1 LPVCDFRHNRSAVL
15 QLPQFLEGV
24 AMSNLRGYLGL
35 IALSAALA
43 ACGGKKE
50 EAAAP
55 AEAPAAATSSAAPA
69 ADAGATGA
77 AGAATTK
84 VAADAT
90 DTLDGTKFADMKG
103 DATHGAVVFTQ
114 CKTCHVI
121 DPGVN
126 RIGPSL
132 HGIIGR
138 KSGQI
143 AGFSY
148 STANKESGITWTPE
162 KLYQYLEKPSRV
174 VPGTKMSFAGLP
186 KGQDRADVIAYLT
199 SATK

>member
-1 LPVCDFRHNRSAVL
+1 
-15 QLPQFLEGV
+15 
-24 AMSNLRGYLGL
+24 MKKLRGYLGL

-43 ACGGKKE
+43 ACGSKSSE
-50 EAAAP
+50 PAATAEAPA
-55 AEAPAAATSSAAPA
+55 AEAPAAAAPADAPA
-69 ADAGATGA
+69 AA
-77 AGAATTK
+77 AVTK
-84 VAADAT
+84 VAADAV

-103 DATHGAVVFTQ
+103 DETHGMAIFTQ
-114 CKTCHVI
+114 CKACHVI
-121 DPGVN
+121 DAGVN

-138 KSGQI
+138 AAGQI

-148 STANKESGITWTPE
+148 SAANKGSGITWTPA
-162 KLYQYLEKPSRV
+162 KLYQYLEKPMRV

>member
-1 LPVCDFRHNRSAVL
+1 MNT
-15 QLPQFLEGV
+15 
-24 AMSNLRGYLGL
+24 LRGYLGL

-55 AEAPAAATSSAAPA
+55 AAEAPAAEAAAPA
-69 ADAGATGA
+69 AGEAAGGA
-77 AGAATTK
+77 ATK

-103 DATHGAVVFTQ
+103 DAAAGEKVFAQ

-121 DPGVN
+121 DAGVN

-132 HGIIGR
+132 HAVVGR
-138 KSGQI
+138 KAGQI

-148 STANKESGITWTPE
+148 SAANKESGITWTAE
-162 KLYQYLEKPSRV
+162 KLYQYLEKPARV
-174 VPGTKMSFAGLP
+174 VPGTKMAFAGLA
-186 KGQDRADVIAYLT
+186 KGQDRADVIAYLST
-199 SATK
+199 AAK

>member
-1 LPVCDFRHNRSAVL
+1 
-15 QLPQFLEGV
+15 
-24 AMSNLRGYLGL
+24 MSNLRGYLGL

-55 AEAPAAATSSAAPA
+55 AADAPAAAAPADAPA
-69 ADAGATGA
+69 AA
-77 AGAATTK
+77 TK
-84 VAADAT
+84 VAADAV

-103 DATHGAVVFTQ
+103 DAKHGEAIFTQ
-114 CKTCHVI
+114 CKACHVI

-138 KSGQI
+138 KAGEI
-143 AGFSY
+143 AGFAY
-148 STANKESGITWTPE
+148 SSANKGSGITWTAE
-162 KLYQYLEKPSRV
+162 KLYQYLEKPARV
-174 VPGTKMSFAGLP
+174 VPGTKMAFAGLP

-199 SATK
+199 EATK

>member
-1 LPVCDFRHNRSAVL
+1 
-15 QLPQFLEGV
+15 
-24 AMSNLRGYLGL
+24 MSKLRGYLGL

-55 AEAPAAATSSAAPA
+55 AAEAPAAEAAAPA
-69 ADAGATGA
+69 AGEAAGGA
-77 AGAATTK
+77 ATK

-103 DATHGAVVFTQ
+103 DAAAGEKVFAQ

-121 DPGVN
+121 DAGVN

-132 HGIIGR
+132 HAVVGR
-138 KSGQI
+138 KAGEI

-148 STANKESGITWTPE
+148 SAANKDSGITWTAE
-162 KLYQYLEKPSRV
+162 KLYQYLEKPARV
-174 VPGTKMSFAGLP
+174 VPGTKMAFAGLA
-186 KGQDRADVIAYLT
+186 KGQDRADVIAYLST
-199 SATK
+199 AAK

>member
-1 LPVCDFRHNRSAVL
+1 
-15 QLPQFLEGV
+15 
-24 AMSNLRGYLGL
+24 MSNLRGYLGL

-55 AEAPAAATSSAAPA
+55 AAEAPAAEAAAPA
-69 ADAGATGA
+69 AAGGDA
-77 AGAATTK
+77 AGAAAAK
-84 VAADAT
+84 VTADST

-103 DATHGAVVFTQ
+103 DAAAGEKIFTQ
-114 CKTCHVI
+114 CKTCHVT
-121 DPGVN
+121 DAGVN

-138 KSGQI
+138 KAGEI

-162 KLYQYLEKPSRV
+162 KLYQYLEKPARV
-174 VPGTKMSFAGLP
+174 VPGTKMAFAGLP

>member
-1 LPVCDFRHNRSAVL
+1 
-15 QLPQFLEGV
+15 
-24 AMSNLRGYLGL
+24 MSNLRGYLGL

-55 AEAPAAATSSAAPA
+55 AEAPAAAAPA
-69 ADAGATGA
+69 ADAA
-77 AGAATTK
+77 APAAATK

-103 DATHGAVVFTQ
+103 DATAGEKVFTQ

-138 KSGQI
+138 KAGEI

-148 STANKESGITWTPE
+148 SSANKESGITWTPE
-162 KLYQYLEKPSRV
+162 KLYQYLEKPARV
-174 VPGTKMSFAGLP
+174 VPGTKMAFAGLA

>member
-1 LPVCDFRHNRSAVL
+1 
-15 QLPQFLEGV
+15 
-24 AMSNLRGYLGL
+24 MSNLRGYLGL

-50 EAAAP
+50 EAAASATT
-55 AEAPAAATSSAAPA
+55 AEAPAAATTEAAPA
-69 ADAGATGA
+69 AA
-77 AGAATTK
+77 AAK
-84 VAADAT
+84 IAADDVA
-90 DTLDGTKFADMKG
+90 TLDGTKFADMKG
-103 DATHGAVVFTQ
+103 DAAAGEKIFTQ

-138 KSGQI
+138 KAGQI

-148 STANKESGITWTPE
+148 SSANKESGITWTPE
-162 KLYQYLEKPSRV
+162 KLYQYLEKPARV
-174 VPGTKMSFAGLP
+174 VPGTKMAFAGLP

>member
-1 LPVCDFRHNRSAVL
+1 
-15 QLPQFLEGV
+15 
-24 AMSNLRGYLGL
+24 MSNLRGYLGL

-55 AEAPAAATSSAAPA
+55 AAEAPAAAAPA
-69 ADAGATGA
+69 ADTA
-77 AGAATTK
+77 APAK
-84 VAADAT
+84 IAADDVT
-90 DTLDGTKFADMKG
+90 TLDGTKFADMKG
-103 DATHGAVVFTQ
+103 DAKHGEAVFTQ

-148 STANKESGITWTPE
+148 STANKESGITWTPA
-162 KLYQYLEKPSRV
+162 KLYQYLEKPARV
-174 VPGTKMSFAGLP
+174 VPGTKMAFAGLP
-186 KGQDRADVIAYLT
+186 QGQDRADVIAYLT
-199 SATK
+199 EATK

>member
-1 LPVCDFRHNRSAVL
+1 MNK
-15 QLPQFLEGV
+15 
-24 AMSNLRGYLGL
+24 LRGYLGL
-35 IALSAALA
+35 IALSATLSATLA

-50 EAAAP
+50 EAAT
-55 AEAPAAATSSAAPA
+55 EAPAAATTTEAAAPA
-69 ADAGATGA
+69 ASGDAMGAGA
-77 AGAATTK
+77 AATTK
-84 VAADAT
+84 VAADST

-138 KSGQI
+138 AAGQI

-148 STANKESGITWTPE
+148 SAANKGSGITWTPE
-162 KLYQYLEKPSRV
+162 KLYQYLEKPMRV
-174 VPGTKMSFAGLP
+174 VPGTKMSFIGLP

>member
-1 LPVCDFRHNRSAVL
+1 M
-15 QLPQFLEGV
+15 
-24 AMSNLRGYLGL
+24 AMRNLRGYLGL

-55 AEAPAAATSSAAPA
+55 AAEAPAAEAAAPA
-69 ADAGATGA
+69 AAD
-77 AGAATTK
+77 AATTK

-90 DTLDGTKFADMKG
+90 DTVDGTKFADMKG
-103 DATHGAVVFTQ
+103 DAAAGEKVFAQ

-121 DPGVN
+121 EPGVN

-132 HGIIGR
+132 AGIVGR
-138 KSGQI
+138 K
-143 AGFSY
+143 AGEVAGYSY
-148 STANKESGITWTPE
+148 SAANKGSGITWTAE
-162 KLYQYLEKPSRV
+162 KLYQYLEKPARV
-174 VPGTKMSFAGLP
+174 VPGTKMAFAGLA

-199 SATK
+199 SAAK

>member
-1 LPVCDFRHNRSAVL
+1 
-15 QLPQFLEGV
+15 
-24 AMSNLRGYLGL
+24 MSNLRGYLGL

-55 AEAPAAATSSAAPA
+55 AEAPAAAAPA
-69 ADAGATGA
+69 ADAA
-77 AGAATTK
+77 APAAAPAK
-84 VAADAT
+84 IAADDVA
-90 DTLDGTKFADMKG
+90 TLDGTKFADMKG
-103 DATHGAVVFTQ
+103 DAAAGEKVFTQ

-138 KSGQI
+138 KAGEI

-148 STANKESGITWTPE
+148 SSANKESGITWTPE
-162 KLYQYLEKPSRV
+162 KLYQYLEKPARV
-174 VPGTKMSFAGLP
+174 VPGTKMAFAGLA

>member
-1 LPVCDFRHNRSAVL
+1 
-15 QLPQFLEGV
+15 
-24 AMSNLRGYLGL
+24 MSNLRGYLGL

-55 AEAPAAATSSAAPA
+55 AAEAPAAATSAAADAAAPA
-69 ADAGATGA
+69 AA
-77 AGAATTK
+77 K
-84 VAADAT
+84 IAADDT
-90 DTLDGTKFADMKG
+90 TTLDGTKFADMKG
-103 DATHGAVVFTQ
+103 DAAAGEKVFTQ

-138 KSGQI
+138 KAGEI

-148 STANKESGITWTPE
+148 SSANKESGITWTPE
-162 KLYQYLEKPSRV
+162 KLYQYLEKPARV
-174 VPGTKMSFAGLP
+174 VPGTKMAFAGLP

>member
-1 LPVCDFRHNRSAVL
+1 
-15 QLPQFLEGV
+15 
-24 AMSNLRGYLGL
+24 MSNLRGYLGL

-50 EAAAP
+50 EVAAP
-55 AEAPAAATSSAAPA
+55 AAEAPAAAAPA
-69 ADAGATGA
+69 ADAA
-77 AGAATTK
+77 AAPAAAK
-84 VAADAT
+84 IAADDT
-90 DTLDGTKFADMKG
+90 TTLDGTKFADMKG
-103 DATHGAVVFTQ
+103 DAAAGEKVFTQ

-138 KSGQI
+138 KAGQI

-148 STANKESGITWTPE
+148 SAANKESGITWTPE
-162 KLYQYLEKPSRV
+162 KLYQYLEKPARV
-174 VPGTKMSFAGLP
+174 VPGTKMAFAGLA

>member
-1 LPVCDFRHNRSAVL
+1 
-15 QLPQFLEGV
+15 
-24 AMSNLRGYLGL
+24 MSNLRGYLGL

-55 AEAPAAATSSAAPA
+55 AAAEAPAAAAPA
-69 ADAGATGA
+69 ADAA
-77 AGAATTK
+77 APAAAK
-84 VAADAT
+84 IAADDT
-90 DTLDGTKFADMKG
+90 TTLDGTKFADMKG
-103 DATHGAVVFTQ
+103 DAKHGEAVFTQ

-121 DPGVN
+121 DAGVN

-138 KSGQI
+138 KAGEI

-148 STANKESGITWTPE
+148 SSANKESGITWSPE
-162 KLYQYLEKPSRV
+162 KLYQYLEKPARV
-174 VPGTKMSFAGLP
+174 VPGTKMAFAGLP

-199 SATK
+199 EATK

>member
-1 LPVCDFRHNRSAVL
+1 
-15 QLPQFLEGV
+15 
-24 AMSNLRGYLGL
+24 MSNLRGYLGL

-55 AEAPAAATSSAAPA
+55 AAEAPAAEAAAPA
-69 ADAGATGA
+69 AA

-84 VAADAT
+84 VAADST
-90 DTLDGTKFADMKG
+90 DTVDGTKFADMKG
-103 DATHGAVVFTQ
+103 DATAGEKVFTQ

-138 KSGQI
+138 KAGQI

-148 STANKESGITWTPE
+148 SAANKESGITWTAE
-162 KLYQYLEKPSRV
+162 KLYQYLEKPARV
-174 VPGTKMSFAGLP
+174 VPGTKMAFAGLA

>member
-1 LPVCDFRHNRSAVL
+1 
-15 QLPQFLEGV
+15 
-24 AMSNLRGYLGL
+24 MSNLRGYLGL

-55 AEAPAAATSSAAPA
+55 AAEDPAAAAPA
-69 ADAGATGA
+69 ADAA
-77 AGAATTK
+77 AAPAAAK
-84 VAADAT
+84 IAADDT
-90 DTLDGTKFADMKG
+90 TTLDGTKFADMKG
-103 DATHGAVVFTQ
+103 DAAAGEKVFTQ

-138 KSGQI
+138 KAGQI

-148 STANKESGITWTPE
+148 SAANKESGITWTPE
-162 KLYQYLEKPSRV
+162 KLYQYLEKPARV
-174 VPGTKMSFAGLP
+174 VPGTKMAFAGLA

>member
-1 LPVCDFRHNRSAVL
+1 
-15 QLPQFLEGV
+15 
-24 AMSNLRGYLGL
+24 MSNLRGYLGL

-55 AEAPAAATSSAAPA
+55 AAEAPAAAAPAAADAAAPA
-69 ADAGATGA
+69 AD
-77 AGAATTK
+77 K
-84 VAADAT
+84 IAADDTA
-90 DTLDGTKFADMKG
+90 TLDGTKFADMKG
-103 DATHGAVVFTQ
+103 DAAAGEKVFAQ

-121 DPGVN
+121 DAGVN

-138 KSGQI
+138 KAGEV

-148 STANKESGITWTPE
+148 SSANKESGITWSPE
-162 KLYQYLEKPSRV
+162 KLYQYLEKPARV
-174 VPGTKMSFAGLP
+174 VPGTKMAFAGLP

>member
-1 LPVCDFRHNRSAVL
+1 
-15 QLPQFLEGV
+15 
-24 AMSNLRGYLGL
+24 MSNLRGYLGL

-55 AEAPAAATSSAAPA
+55 AAAEAPAAAAPA
-69 ADAGATGA
+69 ADAA
-77 AGAATTK
+77 APAAATK
-84 VAADAT
+84 IAADDT
-90 DTLDGTKFADMKG
+90 TTLDGTKFADMKG
-103 DATHGAVVFTQ
+103 DAAAGEKIFTQ

-162 KLYQYLEKPSRV
+162 KLYQYLEKPARV
-174 VPGTKMSFAGLP
+174 VPGTKMAFAGLP

>member
-1 LPVCDFRHNRSAVL
+1 MR
-15 QLPQFLEGV
+15 
-24 AMSNLRGYLGL
+24 NLRGYLGL

-55 AEAPAAATSSAAPA
+55 AAEAPAAAAPA
-69 ADAGATGA
+69 ADAA
-77 AGAATTK
+77 APAAAK
-84 VAADAT
+84 IAADDVT
-90 DTLDGTKFADMKG
+90 TVDGTKFADMKG
-103 DATHGAVVFTQ
+103 DAAAGEKIFTQ

-121 DPGVN
+121 DAGVN

-138 KSGQI
+138 K
-143 AGFSY
+143 AGEVAGYSY
-148 STANKESGITWTPE
+148 SAANKGSGITWTAE
-162 KLYQYLEKPSRV
+162 KLYQYLEKPARV
-174 VPGTKMSFAGLP
+174 VPGTKMAFAGLA

>member
-1 LPVCDFRHNRSAVL
+1 
-15 QLPQFLEGV
+15 
-24 AMSNLRGYLGL
+24 MSNLRGYLGL

-55 AEAPAAATSSAAPA
+55 AAEAPAAATSAAADAAAPA
-69 ADAGATGA
+69 AA
-77 AGAATTK
+77 K
-84 VAADAT
+84 IAADDT
-90 DTLDGTKFADMKG
+90 TTLDGTKFADMKG
-103 DATHGAVVFTQ
+103 DAKHGEAVFTQ

-121 DPGVN
+121 DAGVN

-138 KSGQI
+138 KAGEI

-148 STANKESGITWTPE
+148 STANKESGIAWTPE
-162 KLYQYLEKPSRV
+162 KLYQYLEKPARI
-174 VPGTKMSFAGLP
+174 VPGTKMAFAGLP

-199 SATK
+199 EATK

>member
-1 LPVCDFRHNRSAVL
+1 
-15 QLPQFLEGV
+15 
-24 AMSNLRGYLGL
+24 MSNLRGYLGL

-55 AEAPAAATSSAAPA
+55 AAEAPAAAAPAAADAAAPA
-69 ADAGATGA
+69 AD
-77 AGAATTK
+77 K
-84 VAADAT
+84 IAADDTA
-90 DTLDGTKFADMKG
+90 TLDGTKFADMKG
-103 DATHGAVVFTQ
+103 DAAAGEKVFAQ

-138 KSGQI
+138 KAGEV

-148 STANKESGITWTPE
+148 SSANKESGITWSPE
-162 KLYQYLEKPSRV
+162 KLYQYLEKPARV
-174 VPGTKMSFAGLP
+174 VPGTKMAFAGLP

>member
-1 LPVCDFRHNRSAVL
+1 
-15 QLPQFLEGV
+15 
-24 AMSNLRGYLGL
+24 MSNLRGYLGL

-55 AEAPAAATSSAAPA
+55 AAEAPAAAAPA
-69 ADAGATGA
+69 ADTA
-77 AGAATTK
+77 APAK
-84 VAADAT
+84 IAADDVT
-90 DTLDGTKFADMKG
+90 TLDGTKFADMKG
-103 DATHGAVVFTQ
+103 DAKHGEAVFTQ

-121 DPGVN
+121 DAGVN

-148 STANKESGITWTPE
+148 STANKESGITWTPA
-162 KLYQYLEKPSRV
+162 KLYQYLEKPARV
-174 VPGTKMSFAGLP
+174 VPGTKMAFAGLA

-199 SATK
+199 EATK

>member
-1 LPVCDFRHNRSAVL
+1 
-15 QLPQFLEGV
+15 
-24 AMSNLRGYLGL
+24 MSKLRGYLGL
-35 IALSAALA
+35 IAMSAALA
-43 ACGGKKE
+43 ACGGGKKE

-55 AEAPAAATSSAAPA
+55 AADAPAAEAAAPVA
-69 ADAGATGA
+69 A

-103 DATHGAVVFTQ
+103 DATHGEAVFTQ

-121 DPGVN
+121 EAGVN

-132 HGIIGR
+132 AGIVGR
-138 KSGQI
+138 KAGEM

-148 STANKESGITWTPE
+148 SAANKGSGISWTAE
-162 KLYQYLEKPSRV
+162 KLYQYLEKPARV
-174 VPGTKMSFAGLP
+174 VPGTKMAFAGLA
-186 KGQDRADVIAYLT
+186 KGQDRADVIAYLST
-199 SATK
+199 AAK